1 VTIVVRTFAVA
12 ASPAAVLAYLMD
24 FGHTRDTAAA
34 RHDSGPVTVGS
45 CWQHES
51 RILGRTA
58 ELTYTLAELGPDRV
72 VFVGRNENA
81 TSIEAITVRPAGGGS
96 EVTYRAD
103 LEIHGLAKL
112 ATPVMRSEFEK
123 LGDRTAARLTAA
135 LNDLESAA

>member
-12 ASPAAVLAYLMD
+12 ASPAAVLGYLMD
-24 FGHTRDTAAA
+24 FGNARHPAAV
-34 RHDSGPVTVGS
+34 RHDSGPVTIGS
-45 CWQHES
+45 TWRHES

-81 TSIEAITVRPAGGGS
+81 TSIEAITVRPAACGT

-103 LEIHGLAKL
+103 LEIHGLVKL

-123 LGDRTAARLTAA
+123 LGDETAARLTAA

>member
-1 VTIVVRTFAVA
+1 MVRTFAVA
-12 ASPAAVLAYLMD
+12 ASPAAVLGYLMD
-24 FGHTRDTAAA
+24 FGNTRDPAAT
-34 RHDSGPVTVGS
+34 RQDSGPVMVGS
-45 CWQHES
+45 SWQHES

-81 TSIEAITVRPAGGGS
+81 TSVEAITVRPAACGS

-123 LGDRTAARLTAA
+123 LGDRTAARLIAA
-135 LNDLESAA
+135 LNDLASAA

>member
-1 VTIVVRTFAVA
+1 MVRTFAVA
-12 ASPAAVLAYLMD
+12 ASPAAVVGYLMD
-24 FGHTRDTAAA
+24 FAHTRHPAAV
-34 RHDSGPVTVGS
+34 RHDSGPVTIGS
-45 CWQHES
+45 SWRHES
-51 RILGRTA
+51 RIRGRTA

-81 TSIEAITVRPAGGGS
+81 TSVEAITVRAASGGT

-112 ATPVMRSEFEK
+112 ATPVLRNECER
-123 LGDRTAARLTAA
+123 LGDETAARLTAA